1 MEVKL
6 KRGQKMC
13 KACGTINGVRS
24 FNCKKCLAPFTMKK
38 RRKGLRRNVSFVND
52 YTQLNKGD
60 VSKVIG
66 GNGPYHTDEEGN
78 KHYLTNRGKYIVD
91 RIVNNGIMAM
101 TQYGSHE
108 FLYMGPEEKSPVL
121 DTLTRAPHKVLIVK
135 RYENE
140 S

>member
-1 MEVKL
+1 METKL

-60 VSKVIG
+60 VIKVIG

-78 KHYLTNRGKYIVD
+78 RHYLTNRGNILWT
-91 RIVNNGIMAM
+91 G
-101 TQYGSHE
+101 
-108 FLYMGPEEKSPVL
+108 L
-121 DTLTRAPHKVLIVK
+121 
-135 RYENE
+135 
-140 S
+140 

>member
-1 MEVKL
+1 M
-6 KRGQKMC
+6 
-13 KACGTINGVRS
+13 
-24 FNCKKCLAPFTMKK
+24 
-38 RRKGLRRNVSFVND
+38 
-52 YTQLNKGD
+52 
-60 VSKVIG
+60 
-66 GNGPYHTDEEGN
+66 
-78 KHYLTNRGKYIVD
+78 D